1 MNFTL
6 MHILIYTCIAV
17 HPFLGIEPM
26 LVWDLNNEREIFC
39 SDFRC
44 DVFYVYDVT
53 SPYPATD
60 DSKIYL

>member
-1 MNFTL
+1 MIMNFTL
-6 MHILIYTCIAV
+6 MYIFISIAV
-17 HPFLGIEPM
+17 HPFLGIE
-26 LVWDLNNEREIFC
+26 LVWDLNDEREIFC

-53 SPYPATD
+53 SPYPATN